1 VTVGTTCGSAAACA
15 VAEANA
21 GDAPAAAAA
30 LDAALAAGQPHPL
43 FSALVRRLV
52 AESAIETGFTDPA
65 PLLRDAETAFTTL
78 DVSRPA
84 SVVRDLLRTLDRMRR
99 TSHNC

>member
-1 VTVGTTCGSAAACA
+1 

-30 LDAALAAGQPHPL
+30 LGAALTAGQPHPL

-52 AESAIETGFTDPA
+52 AESAIETPSLTQPRCCVT
-65 PLLRDAETAFTTL
+65 PETAFATP
-78 DVSRPA
+78 PA
-84 SVVRDLLRTLDRMRR
+84 TAVRDLLRTLDGRRR